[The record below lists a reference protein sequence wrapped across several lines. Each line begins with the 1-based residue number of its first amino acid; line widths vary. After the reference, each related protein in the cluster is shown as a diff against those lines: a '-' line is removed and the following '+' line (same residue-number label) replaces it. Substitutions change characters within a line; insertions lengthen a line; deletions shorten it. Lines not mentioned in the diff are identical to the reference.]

1 MKNVFLIITIL
12 LGFFIICKASSHT
25 DTLCNY
31 DSFNVYWGKSDINK
45 KISILDTL
53 NLLSDKSACNLDSRI
68 LLLLFEDYVKTI
80 NNSFAIKLSSFIL
93 FNCPKGDY
101 RYVFL
106 DEMTKKYYDKN
117 FSNCNNECIV
127 KHFNQIVLLAN
138 HNNIHKEKKM
148 IYSIKNELKIVSY
161 EYNLKEL
168 EQYILKDTSDMY
180 FLIKCTTKYSQKLIS
195 SLIYLSN
202 QKLTDKQI
210 YRLLL
215 IINKIV
221 IINEQELILNKE
233 SYNSIKKLRYNVT
246 QKLKR

>member
-1 MKNVFLIITIL
+1 MSTPLEN
-12 LGFFIICKASSHT
+12 
-25 DTLCNY
+25 
-31 DSFNVYWGKSDINK
+31 
-45 KISILDTL
+45 ISVV
-53 NLLSDKSACNLDSRI
+53 LSAKR
-68 LLLLFEDYVKTI
+68 
-80 NNSFAIKLSSFIL
+80 
-93 FNCPKGDY
+93 
-101 RYVFL
+101 
-106 DEMTKKYYDKN
+106 
-117 FSNCNNECIV
+117 
-127 KHFNQIVLLAN
+127 
-138 HNNIHKEKKM
+138 
-148 IYSIKNELKIVSY
+148 KNELKIVSY